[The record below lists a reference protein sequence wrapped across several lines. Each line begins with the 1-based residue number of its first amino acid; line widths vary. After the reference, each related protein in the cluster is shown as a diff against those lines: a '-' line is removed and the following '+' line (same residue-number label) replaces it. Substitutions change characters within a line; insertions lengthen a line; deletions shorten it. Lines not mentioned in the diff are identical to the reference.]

1 MTAQADIDL
10 RGRFLLAMPAM
21 GDDRFERSV
30 IYILGHDHEGA
41 MGFVVNRPTDG
52 LTLGEIASN
61 LPETVSETGLRN
73 LPVYIGGPVQPES
86 GFVLYTENPADTDNN
101 DPSDVPHIAV
111 TQGLDILVQA
121 ARARGP
127 EHMLL
132 VLGYA
137 GWGPGQLENE
147 IQDNAWLICPAETA
161 DIFSPDPDGLYGR
174 LIERMGIDFAMLS
187 QSGGEA

>member
-1 MTAQADIDL
+1 MEAQADINL

-21 GDDRFERSV
+21 GDERFERSV
-30 IYILGHDHEGA
+30 IYILGHDAEGA

-61 LPETVSETGLRN
+61 LPDSVAQTGLRN
-73 LPVYIGGPVQPES
+73 LPVFIGGPVQPES
-86 GFVLYTENPADTDNN
+86 GFVLYSEGEEEDG
-101 DPSDVPHIAV
+101 VPPIAV

-121 ARARGP
+121 AKARGP
-127 EHMLL
+127 EHLRL

-147 IQDNAWLICPAETA
+147 IQDNAWLISPATVEDVFEA
-161 DIFSPDPDGLYGR
+161 DPDALYGR
-174 LIERMGIDFAMLS
+174 LLEGLGIDLAMLS
-187 QSGGEA
+187 HRGGEA

>member
-1 MTAQADIDL
+1 MKAEADINL

-21 GDDRFERSV
+21 GDERFERSV
-30 IYILGHDHEGA
+30 IYILGHDAEGA

-61 LPETVSETGLRN
+61 LPTSVSQTGLRN
-73 LPVYIGGPVQPES
+73 LPVFIGGPVQPES
-86 GFVLYTENPADTDNN
+86 GFVLYNEEDNEG
-101 DPSDVPHIAV
+101 DDDALPIGV

-121 ARARGP
+121 AKARGP
-127 EHMLL
+127 DHMRL

-147 IQDNAWLICPAETA
+147 IQDNAWLIAPATVA
-161 DIFSPDPDGLYGR
+161 DVFDPDTQALYAR
-174 LIERMGIDFAMLS
+174 LIKRLGIDLAMLS